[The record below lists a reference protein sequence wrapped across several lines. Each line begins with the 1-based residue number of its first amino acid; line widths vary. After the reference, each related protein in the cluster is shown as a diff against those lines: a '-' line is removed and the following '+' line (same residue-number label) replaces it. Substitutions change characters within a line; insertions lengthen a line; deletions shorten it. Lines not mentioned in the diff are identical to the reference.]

1 MQGQLAD
8 DLHAAR
14 QRCCSPQPIKE
25 FPMNAMINP
34 EKSVLV
40 AKEFLAPKVTKYVV
54 SAPDIARRRKPGQF
68 VIVRIHGDSE
78 RIPLTIADGDAQK
91 GTITL
96 IVQEVGKSTAEM
108 AHLMRE
114 GDTFAD
120 LVGPLGTPTHIQK
133 WGKVLAV
140 GGGIGIA
147 PLHPIAQALR
157 AAGNEVVGILGART
171 KELMIMEDELRLAC
185 DRLRVMTDDGSHGVK
200 GLVTDAIRAET
211 ETLGKADMCVAIG
224 PLVMMKFVSKLTQE
238 LGIPTL
244 VSLNPVMIDGTG
256 MCGGCRVTV
265 GGETKFVCVDGP
277 EFNGHLVD
285 FEELQRRQRFYLP
298 QEKGSYEQF
307 LQVHGHEPKDCRLTR
322 AVEAARVQEA
332 K

>member
-1 MQGQLAD
+1 MT
-8 DLHAAR
+8 
-14 QRCCSPQPIKE
+14 
-25 FPMNAMINP
+25 AMINP

-40 AKEFLAPKVTKYVV
+40 AKEFLSQKVTKYVI

-68 VIVRIHGDSE
+68 VIVRSHDDSE
-78 RIPLTIADGDAQK
+78 RIPLTIADADPEK

-108 AHLMRE
+108 AHMVRA
-114 GDTFAD
+114 GDRLSD
-120 LVGPLGTPTHIQK
+120 LVGPLGTPTHIEK
-133 WGKVLAV
+133 WGRVIAV

-147 PLHPIAQALR
+147 PLHPIAQGLR

-171 KELMIMEDELRLAC
+171 KDLLVMEDEMRKAC
-185 DRLRVMTDDGSHGVK
+185 DRVRVVTDDGSYGDK

-211 ETLGKADMCVAIG
+211 EANGKADMCVAIG
-224 PLVMMKFVSKLTQE
+224 PLVMMKFVSALTKE

-285 FEELQRRQRFYLP
+285 FDELQRRQRFYVP
-298 QEKGSYEQF
+298 QEKSSYDEF
-307 LQVHGHEPKDCRLTR
+307 LRRHNHEPKDCRLLR
-322 AVEAARVQEA
+322 MVDAARSEEA

>member
-1 MQGQLAD
+1 MT
-8 DLHAAR
+8 
-14 QRCCSPQPIKE
+14 
-25 FPMNAMINP
+25 AMINP

-40 AKEFLAPKVTKYVV
+40 AKEFLSPKVTRYVL

-68 VIVRIHGDSE
+68 VIVRTHEDSE
-78 RIPLTIADGDAQK
+78 RIPLTIADADADK

-108 AHLMRE
+108 AHLLRE
-114 GDTFAD
+114 GDVLAD
-120 LVGPLGTPTHIQK
+120 LVGPLGTPTHIEK

-147 PLHPIAQALR
+147 PLHPIAQGMR
-157 AAGNEVVGILGART
+157 AAGNEVIGILGARS
-171 KELMIMEDELRLAC
+171 KDLLIMEAEMRKAC
-185 DRLRVMTDDGSHGVK
+185 DRVRIVTDDGSYGDK

-211 ETLGKADMCVAIG
+211 EAHGKADLCVAIG
-224 PLVMMKFVSKLTQE
+224 PLVMMKFVSALTRE
-238 LGIPTL
+238 LGIRTL

-277 EFNGHLVD
+277 EFDGHLVD
-285 FEELQRRQRFYLP
+285 FDELQRRQRFYVP
-298 QEKGSYEQF
+298 QEKNSYEAF
-307 LQVHGHEPKDCRLTR
+307 LRRHDHEPKDCRLLR
-322 AVEAARVQEA
+322 MADAAKAQEA

>member
-1 MQGQLAD
+1 MTAT
-8 DLHAAR
+8 
-14 QRCCSPQPIKE
+14 
-25 FPMNAMINP
+25 INP

-40 AKEFLAPKVTKYVV
+40 AKEFLSPKVTKYVL

-68 VIVRIHGDSE
+68 VIVRAHADSE
-78 RIPLTIADGDAQK
+78 RIPLTIADADADK

-108 AHLMRE
+108 AHLLRVGE
-114 GDTFAD
+114 KVAD
-120 LVGPLGTPTHIQK
+120 LVGPLGTPTHIEK

-157 AAGNEVVGILGART
+157 AAGNEVIGILGARS
-171 KELMIMEDELRLAC
+171 KDLFIMEAEMRKAC
-185 DRLRVMTDDGSHGVK
+185 DRVRIVTDDGSYGEK

-211 ETLGKADMCVAIG
+211 EAGGKADLCVAIG
-224 PLVMMKFVSKLTQE
+224 PLVMMKFVSALTKQ

-285 FEELQRRQRFYLP
+285 FEELARRQRFYVP
-298 QEKGSYEQF
+298 QEKSRYDEF
-307 LQVHGHEPKDCRLTR
+307 LRRHDHEPKDCRLLR
-322 AVEAARVQEA
+322 MVDAAKAQEA